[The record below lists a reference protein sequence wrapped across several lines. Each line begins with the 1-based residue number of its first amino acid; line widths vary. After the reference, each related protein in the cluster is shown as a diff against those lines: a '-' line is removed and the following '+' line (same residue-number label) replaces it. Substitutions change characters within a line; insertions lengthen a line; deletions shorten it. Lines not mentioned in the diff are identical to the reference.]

1 MKLNPNIIAETYNLV
16 KHSAGNRSVFLS
28 ILGISWFWLFG
39 ATFLAQFPTF
49 AKDVIGGNEQIV
61 TLFLTV
67 FSVGIAVGSLF
78 CNKLLKGEVSAKYV
92 PFGALGLSLF
102 TYDLFTASN
111 GITPTGTTLI
121 GLSQF
126 ITSPDKIRILIDLFL
141 ISVSGGL
148 YIVPLYTIL
157 QSESSDTHRA
167 RNVASN
173 NIVNALFMVVSA
185 VGTIAM
191 LKLGFSIP
199 DVFLTIGILNFFV
212 ALYVCK
218 LLPEAPTKL
227 FFRLL
232 FKICFRVEVRGE
244 ENLEDLGPKAVIV
257 INHVSFLDGIL
268 LAAFLPGRPTFAIDT
283 FIAKKWWVQPF
294 LSVVDAYPI
303 DPTNPMATKTMINV
317 VKSGKR
323 CVIFPEGR
331 ITVTGGMMKIYEGP
345 GMIAD
350 HADAP
355 LLPVNIE
362 GAQYTPFSRLKGKV
376 RQRWFPKGMAVPTI
390 FLR

>member
-1 MKLNPNIIAETYNLV
+1 MPIVKNTSGIENPSYFIPRAEAAEPSLKLNPNIIAETYNLV

-294 LSVVDAYPI
+294 LSGTSADVLFLLGEKKVCTAHLQYLQAI
-303 DPTNPMATKTMINV
+303 T
-317 VKSGKR
+317 
-323 CVIFPEGR
+323 GR
-331 ITVTGGMMKIYEGP
+331 LHDRRSCRDLRK
-345 GMIAD
+345 
-350 HADAP
+350 
-355 LLPVNIE
+355 
-362 GAQYTPFSRLKGKV
+362 FSSCHL
-376 RQRWFPKGMAVPTI
+376 
-390 FLR
+390 